1 MNIDASNIDIFVE
14 EPISFLILILFCF
27 VFFKFYLCATLDN

>member
-14 EPISFLILILFCF
+14 EPISFLILILFWF